1 MTGSLKCLF
10 IINADKIEWSVWLW
24 KKKKNISNW
33 AEIKPGHG
41 YRRKYTNARS
51 LGDKVEKLGRRQN
64 ICPDGV
70 RHQN

>member
-1 MTGSLKCLF
+1 M
-10 IINADKIEWSVWLW
+10 E
-24 KKKKNISNW
+24 KKNISNW

-51 LGDKVEKLGRRQN
+51 LGDKVEKLGRKQN
-64 ICPDGV
+64 ICLYGV